1 MPESMTTATDERAAA
16 LLRVAAYLSRPQKF
30 LAVGEARAE
39 LRRTLELAEEGSV
52 VLTTHGEP
60 EAAVVSFATLEDM
73 RRALMQLLVSEM
85 EASFARAQE
94 GAREDG
100 RKAEATDEE
109 ELGSL
114 IGEGSARPDVMLD
127 FCRSGKR
134 PRGERRERA
143 GSRGGGRVARG
154 RRRADRARD
163 VPGAQGR
170 PRVGVA
176 EAATAQAHCLGII
189 SLALVSE

>member
-30 LAVGEARAE
+30 MAVGEARAE

-60 EAAVVSFATLEDM
+60 EAALVPFATLEDM

-85 EASFARAQE
+85 EASFARE
-94 GAREDG
+94 REERTRAGGGED
-100 RKAEATDEE
+100 AEATGEG

-114 IGEGSARPDVMLD
+114 VGEAIRSARRMP
-127 FCRSGKR
+127 RTPPKR
-134 PRGERRERA
+134 KASRR
-143 GSRGGGRVARG
+143 
-154 RRRADRARD
+154 
-163 VPGAQGR
+163 
-170 PRVGVA
+170 
-176 EAATAQAHCLGII
+176 
-189 SLALVSE
+189 

>member
-30 LAVGEARAE
+30 MAVGEARAE

-60 EAAVVSFATLEDM
+60 EAALVPFATLEDM

-85 EASFARAQE
+85 EASFARARE
-94 GAREDG
+94 RAREEGGDV
-100 RKAEATDEE
+100 EATDEE

-114 IGEGSARPDVMLD
+114 VGEAVRTARRSARTPP
-127 FCRSGKR
+127 KR
-134 PRGERRERA
+134 KASRR
-143 GSRGGGRVARG
+143 
-154 RRRADRARD
+154 
-163 VPGAQGR
+163 
-170 PRVGVA
+170 
-176 EAATAQAHCLGII
+176 
-189 SLALVSE
+189 

>member
-30 LAVGEARAE
+30 MAVGEARAE

-60 EAAVVSFATLEDM
+60 EAALVPFATLEDM

-94 GAREDG
+94 RVREDG
-100 RKAEATDEE
+100 EDAEATDEE

-114 IGEGSARPDVMLD
+114 VGEAVRTARRNARTPP
-127 FCRSGKR
+127 KR
-134 PRGERRERA
+134 KASRR
-143 GSRGGGRVARG
+143 
-154 RRRADRARD
+154 
-163 VPGAQGR
+163 
-170 PRVGVA
+170 
-176 EAATAQAHCLGII
+176 
-189 SLALVSE
+189 

>member
-1 MPESMTTATDERAAA
+1 MPESTTTAVDERAAA

-30 LAVGEARAE
+30 MAVAEARAE

-60 EAAVVSFATLEDM
+60 EAALVPFATLEDM

-94 GAREDG
+94 RVRAGGGED
-100 RKAEATDEE
+100 AEATDEE

-114 IGEGSARPDVMLD
+114 VGEAVRTARRNAKTPP
-127 FCRSGKR
+127 KR
-134 PRGERRERA
+134 KASRR
-143 GSRGGGRVARG
+143 
-154 RRRADRARD
+154 
-163 VPGAQGR
+163 
-170 PRVGVA
+170 
-176 EAATAQAHCLGII
+176 
-189 SLALVSE
+189 